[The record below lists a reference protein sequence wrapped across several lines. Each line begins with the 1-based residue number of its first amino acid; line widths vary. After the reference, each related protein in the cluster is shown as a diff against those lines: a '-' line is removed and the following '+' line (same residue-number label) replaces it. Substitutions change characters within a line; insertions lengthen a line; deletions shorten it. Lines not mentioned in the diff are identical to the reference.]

1 MIVCSLGHG
10 YVSKYLLKDL
20 ASSGVKCFGITNKKK
35 SIEKLSY
42 ENISLLPR
50 SMSLDTINRSTHLL
64 VSAPPNE
71 SGCPIFTKFNK
82 YIKNSNIRSI
92 IYVSTTGVYGDHNGK
107 WVNEKSELNGKN
119 NIINKNRI
127 NAEKSWINF
136 CTRNHILINVVRL
149 GAIYGPGRPK
159 IEKKILIDALIK
171 NNHFFSRIHVQ
182 DIARLISKILLNS
195 NKNNIWNIVDET
207 PSTREN
213 FLNRIIEELLP
224 ERIEDYKVHG
234 RRNIANTTTAPAG
247 SVSCLTQTTSGIE
260 PAFMLHY
267 TRRKKINPDSGNV
280 RVDFVDDL
288 GDQWQEYTV
297 YHHGF
302 KKWLESTD
310 PECEWHEDDL
320 SVAVSHSPYSGAT
333 ANEIDWENKVHLQAA
348 AQKWVCHAISNTTN
362 LPAEV
367 DVETVKKVYELGW
380 KTGCKG
386 ITIYRDG
393 SRSGVLV
400 NSENKESEKSVI
412 TRDAPKRPST
422 LSCDIHH
429 TSVKG
434 ERWVVLVGLLDGIAY
449 EVMGGKAELI
459 EIPKKYSTGT
469 LTKRSYKTTANKYDL
484 AFGET
489 GDEVIIKDVVAV
501 FDNPNH
507 AGYTRTISLALRHG
521 APVQYLV
528 EQLQKDKEMDMFSF
542 SKCIARCLKK
552 YIADGTKASVN
563 SCTNCGAEDTII
575 YQEGCQTCTACGY
588 SACG

>member
-213 FLNRIIEELLP
+213 FLNRIIELKKIRKYNFIQYENNKKNISL
-224 ERIEDYKVHG
+224 YKKKFWTS
-234 RRNIANTTTAPAG
+234 NKK
-247 SVSCLTQTTSGIE
+247 VSC
-260 PAFMLHY
+260 
-267 TRRKKINPDSGNV
+267 KKIKQN
-280 RVDFVDDL
+280 
-288 GDQWQEYTV
+288 
-297 YHHGF
+297 
-302 KKWLESTD
+302 LESNYT
-310 PECEWHEDDL
+310 
-320 SVAVSHSPYSGAT
+320 
-333 ANEIDWENKVHLQAA
+333 
-348 AQKWVCHAISNTTN
+348 
-362 LPAEV
+362 
-367 DVETVKKVYELGW
+367 
-380 KTGCKG
+380 
-386 ITIYRDG
+386 
-393 SRSGVLV
+393 
-400 NSENKESEKSVI
+400 
-412 TRDAPKRPST
+412 
-422 LSCDIHH
+422 SCN
-429 TSVKG
+429 
-434 ERWVVLVGLLDGIAY
+434 WW
-449 EVMGGKAELI
+449 
-459 EIPKKYSTGT
+459 
-469 LTKRSYKTTANKYDL
+469 
-484 AFGET
+484 
-489 GDEVIIKDVVAV
+489 
-501 FDNPNH
+501 
-507 AGYTRTISLALRHG
+507 
-521 APVQYLV
+521 
-528 EQLQKDKEMDMFSF
+528 
-542 SKCIARCLKK
+542 
-552 YIADGTKASVN
+552 
-563 SCTNCGAEDTII
+563 
-575 YQEGCQTCTACGY
+575 
-588 SACG
+588 